1 MQCQAAELLLALHPA
16 PLPCSGKRYKKLA
29 WQKAE
34 EEALS
39 IYEPFLVQSK
49 NFP

>member
-1 MQCQAAELLLALHPA
+1 MHAAAELFLALYPA
-16 PLPCSGKRYKKLA
+16 PAPCSGKRYKKLA

-39 IYEPFLVQSK
+39 KYEPFLVQSK